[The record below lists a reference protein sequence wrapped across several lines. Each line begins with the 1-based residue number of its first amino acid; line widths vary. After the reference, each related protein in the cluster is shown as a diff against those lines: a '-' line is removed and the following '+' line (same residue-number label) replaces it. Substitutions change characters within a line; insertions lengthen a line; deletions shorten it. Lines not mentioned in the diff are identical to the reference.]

1 MLPPTASEER
11 GSRESRGGEGESEG
25 SEERGAARGLRGG
38 GRQETGVVDS
48 LQTLGTLDEAGC

>member
-11 GSRESRGGEGESEG
+11 GVKGEQGGEGESEG

-38 GRQETGVVDS
+38 GRQELGVPDS